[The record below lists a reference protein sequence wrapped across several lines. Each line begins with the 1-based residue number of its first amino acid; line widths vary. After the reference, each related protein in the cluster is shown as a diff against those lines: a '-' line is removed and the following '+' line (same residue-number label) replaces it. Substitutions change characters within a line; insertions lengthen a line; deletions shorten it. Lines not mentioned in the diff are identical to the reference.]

1 MLTARCQHRE
11 RVGDLLIELL
21 IRALAAIDLVEH
33 LAVLDE
39 QHARGVAGRL
49 DRVRDHEDG
58 LTAAVDI
65 LKQAQQLIRRARIE
79 RAGRLV
85 GKHELRLRDE
95 RAGDGHAL
103 LLAAGELIRELLQQ
117 LGNAKLPGD
126 GRKARG
132 HLRIRLA
139 GEHERQENVIL
150 HGERIEQVELLKHEA
165 ELRAAEGRDLP
176 LGDGAQ
182 RPAVEHDLATGG
194 LIERGED
201 VKQRGL
207 TAAAL
212 AHDGDVLALLDRE
225 IHIAE
230 RLHLRAAEACGVNLL
245 NVTNF
250 QKRHNRYLL
259 CNDRL
264 SINRRE
270 NGCHTSGLHFPGG
283 NLRFCKAHSTSSAS
297 CSSPMRTVVPTPGV
311 ETMVIE

>member
-1 MLTARCQHRE
+1 M
-11 RVGDLLIELL
+11 
-21 IRALAAIDLVEH
+21 EH

-58 LTAAVDI
+58 LTTAVDL
-65 LKQAQQLIRRARIE
+65 LKQAQQLIRRTRIE
-79 RAGRLV
+79 RTGRLI
-85 GKHELRLRDE
+85 GQHELRLRDE
-95 RAGDGHAL
+95 RAGDSYTL
-103 LLAAGELIRELLQQ
+103 LLSAGELIRELLQQ
-117 LGNAKLPGD
+117 LRDAELPGD
-126 GRKARG
+126 GREARG

-139 GEHERQENVIL
+139 CEHERQEDIVL
-150 HGERIEQVELLKHEA
+150 HGKRVEQVELLKHEA
-165 ELRAAEGRDLP
+165 KLRAAKRRDLP
-176 LGDGAQ
+176 LRDRAQ
-182 RPAVEHDLATGG
+182 RPAVEHDLAAGG
-194 LIERGED
+194 FVECGKNVE
-201 VKQRGL
+201 QRGL

-230 RLHLRAAEACGVNLL
+230 RLHLRAAEACGVNFL

-311 ETMVIE
+311 EVMVIE

>member
-1 MLTARCQHRE
+1 M
-11 RVGDLLIELL
+11 
-21 IRALAAIDLVEH
+21 
-33 LAVLDE
+33 
-39 QHARGVAGRL
+39 
-49 DRVRDHEDG
+49 RDHEDG

-65 LKQAQQLIRRARIE
+65 LKQAQQLVRRARIE

-165 ELRAAEGRDLP
+165 QLRAAKRRDLP

-194 LIERGED
+194 LIERGKN
-201 VKQRGL
+201 VKQRGFA
-207 TAAAL
+207 AAAL

-225 IHIAE
+225 IHVRE
-230 RLHLRAAEACGVNLL
+230 RLHLRAAEAGGVNFL
-245 NVTNF
+245 NMTNF
-250 QKRHNRYLL
+250 QKRHDRYLL

-264 SINRRE
+264 SINRRG
-270 NGCHTSGLHFPGG
+270 NGCHASGLHFPGG

-297 CSSPMRTVVPTPGV
+297 CCRPMRTVVPTPTSEV
-311 ETMVIE
+311 MAIVWPSFARMRRQRYRPMPVARLSVRPLLPV